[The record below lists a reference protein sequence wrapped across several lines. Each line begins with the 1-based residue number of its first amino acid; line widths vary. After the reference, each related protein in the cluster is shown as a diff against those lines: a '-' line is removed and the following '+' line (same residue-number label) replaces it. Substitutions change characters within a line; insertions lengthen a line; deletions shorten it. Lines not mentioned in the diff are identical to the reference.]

1 MVTELT
7 YNTRKELGMT
17 LDKFA
22 QAINEQMPEGVSLT
36 AVHHWQTGRRKPD
49 RNFFELMVR
58 IYPEGDWRHDFAAAV
73 IAELAGELEPT
84 PSNSVPAES
93 QN

>member
-17 LDKFA
+17 LDEFA
-22 QAINEQMPEGVSLT
+22 HAINEQMPEGVSLT

-58 IYPEGDWRHDFAAAV
+58 IYPEGDWRHEFAASMIEALNAESNRET
-73 IAELAGELEPT
+73 AELV
-84 PSNSVPAES
+84 NS
-93 QN
+93 

>member
-1 MVTELT
+1 MVAELT

-22 QAINEQMPEGVSLT
+22 QAINEQMPEPVTLA

-49 RNFFELMVR
+49 RNFVELMVR
-58 IYPEGDWRHDFAAAV
+58 IYPAGDWRHNFAAAV
-73 IAELAGELEPT
+73 IDELTGEV
-84 PSNSVPAES
+84 VPA
-93 QN
+93 